1 MTMEQDAMALLKE
14 IGRVKIE
21 LNSMAEGADQRSELE
36 AKLERL
42 TAEHLAATKG
52 PPSRRDMSEP
62 NSTVGSSPA
71 EGSPADTAAPI
82 ESAKAKEPDKPERRE
97 RIGARSGPPKAA
109 AKTPE
114 LERWLQKQRRKA
126 SDEGLNFSGGGAV
139 STADAGAG
147 PGADGYEGI
156 IFQSEGAWSLHQREG
171 RYRFDQGKL
180 RDVETGELLGRFVC
194 ERIQEAALEMDP
206 DSFSK
211 LTAENL
217 PILSSEIMT
226 EIQKSENEGAL
237 FALPSQLNG
246 AEYPS
251 DSSIKRL
258 VVDYKYDNTG
268 GPRGQLACHPA
279 AAQFV
284 LDNAANLERDG
295 GINAVDL
302 LLENV
307 QGLELVNG
315 YLKIQD
321 CDSDFV
327 VAQLKQHLQ
336 HLRPLVMEDVP
347 ARGLMPNKR
356 DFSTCEHRVGLV
368 YASAVPLDAYLNA
381 HRSGGSVALDGGAP
395 SAGSPPSSSAR
406 GAVVLCAA
414 LARLEHQRKVA
425 ELILVAQYFG
435 ALRYSVM

>member
-36 AKLERL
+36 ATLERL

-194 ERIQEAALEMDP
+194 ERSRRVVLPCELVARRSDRPRRLGRARRIQEAALEMDP

-226 EIQKSENEGAL
+226 EIQKSGL
-237 FALPSQLNG
+237 QW
-246 AEYPS
+246 AELDPEF

-307 QGLELVNG
+307 QGLEL
-315 YLKIQD
+315 D

-356 DFSTCEHRVGLV
+356 
-368 YASAVPLDAYLNA
+368 PL
-381 HRSGGSVALDGGAP
+381 GG
-395 SAGSPPSSSAR
+395 
-406 GAVVLCAA
+406 
-414 LARLEHQRKVA
+414 K
-425 ELILVAQYFG
+425 
-435 ALRYSVM
+435 ALRR